1 VRLADVRRHYQAL
14 THLLERTSEEQFIGA
29 ARAADPEALGSQ
41 VYPLERAFEILC
53 NYVSEL
59 NELGLEAAG
68 LTSGD
73 RPTNLRLL
81 EREKVLGSERVRRW
95 RAILGTRNEL
105 QHEYPDVRAA
115 GVYQAAV
122 DLSDD
127 FPAYIRAY
135 VRWMRRLGFGSGK

>member
-1 VRLADVRRHYQAL
+1 LGRGRRPPEGSTQL
-14 THLLERTSEEQFIGA
+14 PEQP
-29 ARAADPEALGSQ
+29 R
-41 VYPLERAFEILC
+41 
-53 NYVSEL
+53 
-59 NELGLEAAG
+59 
-68 LTSGD
+68 SGD

-135 VRWMRRLGFGSGK
+135 VRWMRRLGFGSGQ